1 MYNWKVAAYLRL
13 SKEEFYGDKNS
24 NSISNQKQIINSY
37 IKENNDLKL
46 VDYYIDDGYSGT
58 DFNRPGFKKLLV
70 DIKEKK
76 VNTVIVKDLSR
87 LGRNHI
93 EVDNYLENIFP
104 MMNVRFI
111 SIIENIDSYENPESL
126 DNYIVPIKNL
136 MNDAY
141 AKDISKKIKTVLTT
155 KKVNGEFV
163 GSFAPYGYKKSPD
176 NNHKFIKDMET
187 SYYVLLIFN
196 SILKGETSGEI
207 ANELNKRKILTPAM
221 HIREKVLGKGSDDI
235 NEKWNA
241 KMINRILRNRTYT
254 GDLIQGKKKV
264 ESYRNHKLIDT
275 NEEDWIITKNHHE
288 PIISEEKF
296 NKVQE
301 IIENNNARIN
311 KDGKVDLFYGYLKC
325 GDCGSK
331 FKKSG
336 EYYYCESYARY
347 KKCTKHSVNRNKLI
361 SKVEENIKIQN
372 KNIKKLDRKVLF
384 QLIDNIII
392 FDNGNIK
399 INYKEKGREI
409 NE

>member
-1 MYNWKVAAYLRL
+1 M
-13 SKEEFYGDKNS
+13 ES
-24 NSISNQKQIINSY
+24 NSISNQKVLIDKY
-37 IKENNDLKL
+37 ISNKQDLKL
-46 VDYYIDDGYSGT
+46 VNYYIDDGYSGT
-58 DFNRPGFKKLLV
+58 NFNRPAFKKL
-70 DIKEKK
+70 ISNIINK
-76 VNTVIVKDLSR
+76 NINAIIVKDLSR

-111 SIIENIDSYENPESL
+111 SIIENIDSYENSESL

-141 AKDISKKIKTVLTT
+141 AKDISKKIKTVLRT

-163 GSFAPYGYKKSPD
+163 GAFAPYGYKKSPD

-187 SYYVLLIFN
+187 SYCVLLIFN

-254 GDLIQGKKKV
+254 GDLIQWKKKV
-264 ESYRNHKLIDT
+264 ENYRNHKLIDT

-392 FDNGNIK
+392 L
-399 INYKEKGREI
+399 NYKEKGREI

>member
-1 MYNWKVAAYLRL
+1 M
-13 SKEEFYGDKNS
+13 SKEDKDNMES
-24 NSISNQKQIINSY
+24 NSISNQKVLIDKY
-37 IKENNDLKL
+37 ISNKQDLKL

-58 DFNRPGFKKLLV
+58 NFNRPAFKKLLRN
-70 DIKEKK
+70 IINK
-76 VNTVIVKDLSR
+76 NINAIIIKDLSR

-104 MMNVRFI
+104 MINVRFI

-141 AKDISKKIKTVLTT
+141 AKDISKKVKSVLKT

-163 GSFAPYGYKKSPD
+163 GAFAPYGYKKSPED
-176 NNHKFIKDMET
+176 NHKFVRDMEAA
-187 SYYVLLIFN
+187 YYVLFIFN
-196 SILKGETSGEI
+196 SILKGKSPSEI
-207 ANELNKRKILTPAM
+207 ANELNKRNIMTPAIYKKEKILDQC
-221 HIREKVLGKGSDDI
+221 RDNI

-241 KMINRILRNRTYT
+241 KMINRILKNRTYT

-264 ESYRNHKLIDT
+264 ESYKIHKLIDA
-275 NEEDWIITKNHHE
+275 NKHE

-296 NKVQE
+296 NQVQE
-301 IIENNNARIN
+301 IIENSNARIN

-347 KKCTKHSVNRNKLI
+347 KKCTKHSINRNKLI
-361 SKVEENIKIQN
+361 NKVEENIKRKN
-372 KNIKKLDRKVLF
+372 KKIKELDRNILL

-399 INYKEKGREI
+399 INYKEKGSEI

>member
-1 MYNWKVAAYLRL
+1 M
-13 SKEEFYGDKNS
+13 ES
-24 NSISNQKQIINSY
+24 NSISNQKVLIDKY
-37 IKENNDLKL
+37 ISNKQDLKL
-46 VDYYIDDGYSGT
+46 VNYYIDDGYSGT
-58 DFNRPGFKKLLV
+58 NFNRPAFKKL
-70 DIKEKK
+70 ISNIINK
-76 VNTVIVKDLSR
+76 NINAIIVKDLSR

-111 SIIENIDSYENPESL
+111 SIIENIDSYENSESL

-141 AKDISKKIKTVLTT
+141 AKDISKKIKTVLRT

-163 GSFAPYGYKKSPD
+163 GAFAPYGYKKSPD

-187 SYYVLLIFN
+187 SYCVLLIFN

-254 GDLIQGKKKV
+254 GDLIQWKKKV
-264 ESYRNHKLIDT
+264 ENYRNHKLIDT

>member
-1 MYNWKVAAYLRL
+1 MKKYKVGAYIRL
-13 SKEEFYGDKNS
+13 SKEEYSDNKES
-24 NSISNQKQIINSY
+24 NSIVNQKQIITEY
-37 IKENNDLKL
+37 IKNTDGLVL

-58 DFNRPGFKKLLV
+58 NFNRPAFEKLLK
-70 DIKEKK
+70 DITNGKI
-76 VNTVIVKDLSR
+76 NTIIVKDLSR

-104 MMNVRFI
+104 IMNVRFI

-141 AKDISKKIKTVLTT
+141 AKDISKKVKSVLKS
-155 KKVNGEFV
+155 KKINGEFV
-163 GSFAPYGYKKSPD
+163 GAFAPYGYKKSLD
-176 NNHKFIKDMET
+176 DNHKFVKDMEA

-196 SILKGETSGEI
+196 GTLKGETSGEI
-207 ANELNKRKILTPAM
+207 ANELNKRNVLTPEM
-221 HIREKVLGKGSDDI
+221 HIREKILGKSSDDI
-235 NEKWNA
+235 NERWNA
-241 KMINRILRNRTYT
+241 KMVTRILKNKTYI
-254 GDLIQGKKKV
+254 GDLIQGRKKV

-275 NEEDWIITKNHHE
+275 NEEEWIIIKNHHE

-347 KKCTKHSVNRNKLI
+347 KKCTRHSINRNKLI
-361 SKVEENIKIQN
+361 RKVEENIKKQN
-372 KNIKKLDRKVLF
+372 KNIKELDRKVLF

-392 FDNGNIK
+392 FDNGNIE
-399 INYKEKGREI
+399 INYKNKGSGI

>member
-1 MYNWKVAAYLRL
+1 MNWNVAAYLRL

-24 NSISNQKQIINSY
+24 NSISNQKQIIDSY
-37 IKENNDLKL
+37 IKEKNNLKL
-46 VDYYIDDGYSGT
+46 INYYIDDGYSGT

-76 VNTVIVKDLSR
+76 VNTIIVKDLSR

-141 AKDISKKIKTVLTT
+141 AKDISKKVKSVLKN
-155 KKVNGEFV
+155 KKVNSEFV
-163 GSFAPYGYKKSPD
+163 GAFAPYGYKKNPD
-176 NNHKFIKDMET
+176 DKHKFVKDMET

-196 SILKGETSGEI
+196 SILKGKTSGEI
-207 ANELNKRKILTPAM
+207 ANELNRRNILIPAR

-241 KMINRILRNRTYT
+241 KMINRILKNRTYI

-264 ESYRNHKLIDT
+264 ESYRNHKLINT
-275 NEEDWIITKNHHE
+275 NEDEWIITKNHHE
-288 PIISEEKF
+288 AIISEEKF

>member
-1 MYNWKVAAYLRL
+1 M
-13 SKEEFYGDKNS
+13 SKEDKDNMES
-24 NSISNQKQIINSY
+24 NSISNQKVLIDKY
-37 IKENNDLKL
+37 ISNKQDLKL

-58 DFNRPGFKKLLV
+58 NFNRPAFKKLLRN
-70 DIKEKK
+70 IINK
-76 VNTVIVKDLSR
+76 NINAIIIKDLSR

-104 MMNVRFI
+104 MINVRFI

-141 AKDISKKIKTVLTT
+141 AKDISKKVKSVLKT

-163 GSFAPYGYKKSPD
+163 GAFAPYGYKKSPED
-176 NNHKFIKDMET
+176 NHKFVRDMEAA
-187 SYYVLLIFN
+187 YYVLFIFN
-196 SILKGETSGEI
+196 SILKGKSPSEI
-207 ANELNKRKILTPAM
+207 ANELNKRNIMTPAIYKKEKILDQC
-221 HIREKVLGKGSDDI
+221 RDNI

-241 KMINRILRNRTYT
+241 KMINRILKNRTYT

-264 ESYRNHKLIDT
+264 ESYKIHKLIDA
-275 NEEDWIITKNHHE
+275 NKDEWIITKNHHE

-296 NKVQE
+296 NQVQE
-301 IIENNNARIN
+301 IIENSNARIN

-347 KKCTKHSVNRNKLI
+347 KKCTKHSINRNKLI
-361 SKVEENIKIQN
+361 NKVEENIKRKN
-372 KNIKKLDRKVLF
+372 KKIKELDRNILL

-392 FDNGNIK
+392 FDNKNIK
-399 INYKEKGREI
+399 INYKEKGSEI
-409 NE
+409 DE

>member
-1 MYNWKVAAYLRL
+1 
-13 SKEEFYGDKNS
+13 
-24 NSISNQKQIINSY
+24 
-37 IKENNDLKL
+37 
-46 VDYYIDDGYSGT
+46 
-58 DFNRPGFKKLLV
+58 
-70 DIKEKK
+70 
-76 VNTVIVKDLSR
+76 
-87 LGRNHI
+87 
-93 EVDNYLENIFP
+93 

-141 AKDISKKIKTVLTT
+141 ARDILKKIKTVLKN

-163 GSFAPYGYKKSPD
+163 GAFAPYGYKKSPD
-176 NNHKFIKDMET
+176 DNHKFVKDMET
-187 SYYVLLIFN
+187 SYYVLFIFN

-207 ANELNKRKILTPAM
+207 ANELNKRNILTPAM
-221 HIREKVLGKGSDDI
+221 HIREKVLGKCSDDI

-241 KMINRILRNRTYT
+241 KMINRILKNRTYI

-264 ESYRNHKLIDT
+264 ESYRTHKLIDA
-275 NEEDWIITKNHHE
+275 NKDEWIITKNHHE
-288 PIISEEKF
+288 LIISEDKF

-347 KKCTKHSVNRNKLI
+347 KKCTKHSINRNKLI

-372 KNIKKLDRKVLF
+372 KNIKKLNRKVLF

-399 INYKEKGREI
+399 INYKEKGSEI

>member
-1 MYNWKVAAYLRL
+1 M
-13 SKEEFYGDKNS
+13 ES
-24 NSISNQKQIINSY
+24 NSISNQKILIDKY
-37 IKENNDLKL
+37 ISNKQDLKL

-58 DFNRPGFKKLLV
+58 NFNRPAFKKLLQ
-70 DIKEKK
+70 DITNEKI
-76 VNTVIVKDLSR
+76 NTIIVKDLSR

-111 SIIENIDSYENPESL
+111 SIIENIDSY
-126 DNYIVPIKNL
+126 
-136 MNDAY
+136 
-141 AKDISKKIKTVLTT
+141 
-155 KKVNGEFV
+155 
-163 GSFAPYGYKKSPD
+163 
-176 NNHKFIKDMET
+176 
-187 SYYVLLIFN
+187 
-196 SILKGETSGEI
+196 
-207 ANELNKRKILTPAM
+207 
-221 HIREKVLGKGSDDI
+221 HIREKVLGKCSDDI

-241 KMINRILRNRTYT
+241 KMINRILKNRTYI

-264 ESYRNHKLIDT
+264 KSYRNHKLIDT
-275 NEEDWIITKNHHE
+275 NEEEWIITKNHHE

-372 KNIKKLDRKVLF
+372 KNIKKIDRKVLF
-384 QLIDNIII
+384 
-392 FDNGNIK
+392 
-399 INYKEKGREI
+399 
-409 NE
+409 

>member
-1 MYNWKVAAYLRL
+1 
-13 SKEEFYGDKNS
+13 
-24 NSISNQKQIINSY
+24 
-37 IKENNDLKL
+37 
-46 VDYYIDDGYSGT
+46 
-58 DFNRPGFKKLLV
+58 
-70 DIKEKK
+70 
-76 VNTVIVKDLSR
+76 
-87 LGRNHI
+87 
-93 EVDNYLENIFP
+93 

-141 AKDISKKIKTVLTT
+141 AKDISKKIKTVLKI
-155 KKVNGEFV
+155 KKVNGEFI
-163 GSFAPYGYKKSPD
+163 GAFAPYGYKNSLD
-176 NNHKFIKDMET
+176 DNHKFVKDMEA

-264 ESYRNHKLIDT
+264 ESYRTHKLIDA
-275 NEEDWIITKNHHE
+275 NKYEWIITKNHHE

-296 NKVQE
+296 NKVQK

-311 KDGKVDLFYGYLKC
+311 KDGKVDLFYGYLTC

-336 EYYYCESYARY
+336 EYYYCASYARY
-347 KKCTKHSVNRNKLI
+347 KKCTKHSINRNKLI
-361 SKVEENIKIQN
+361 SKVEENIKSKN
-372 KNIKKLDRKVLF
+372 KSIKKLDRKVLF

-399 INYKEKGREI
+399 INYKEKGSEI

>member
-1 MYNWKVAAYLRL
+1 
-13 SKEEFYGDKNS
+13 
-24 NSISNQKQIINSY
+24 
-37 IKENNDLKL
+37 
-46 VDYYIDDGYSGT
+46 
-58 DFNRPGFKKLLV
+58 
-70 DIKEKK
+70 
-76 VNTVIVKDLSR
+76 
-87 LGRNHI
+87 
-93 EVDNYLENIFP
+93 

-141 AKDISKKIKTVLTT
+141 AKDISKKVKSVFKT
-155 KKVNGEFV
+155 KKLNGEFV
-163 GSFAPYGYKKSPD
+163 GAFAPYGYKKSPD
-176 NNHKFIKDMET
+176 DKHKFVKDMET

-196 SILKGETSGEI
+196 SILKGKTSGEI
-207 ANELNKRKILTPAM
+207 ANELNRRNILTPAR

-241 KMINRILRNRTYT
+241 KTINRILKNRTYIC
-254 GDLIQGKKKV
+254 DLIQGKKKV
-264 ESYRNHKLIDT
+264 KSYRNHKLIDT
-275 NEEDWIITKNHHE
+275 NEEEWIITKNHHE

-399 INYKEKGREI
+399 INYK
-409 NE
+409 

>member
-1 MYNWKVAAYLRL
+1 MNWNVAAYLRL

-24 NSISNQKQIINSY
+24 NSISNQKQIIDSY
-37 IKENNDLKL
+37 IKEKNNLKL
-46 VDYYIDDGYSGT
+46 INYYIDDGYSGT

-76 VNTVIVKDLSR
+76 VNTIIVKDLSR

-111 SIIENIDSYENPESL
+111 SIIENIDSYENSESL

-141 AKDISKKIKTVLTT
+141 AKDISKKIKTVLRT

-163 GSFAPYGYKKSPD
+163 GAFAPYGYKKSPD

-187 SYYVLLIFN
+187 SYCVLLIFN

-254 GDLIQGKKKV
+254 GDLIQWKKKV
-264 ESYRNHKLIDT
+264 ENYRNHKLIDT

>member
-1 MYNWKVAAYLRL
+1 MNWNVAAYLRL

-24 NSISNQKQIINSY
+24 NSISNQKQIIDSY
-37 IKENNDLKL
+37 IKEKNNLKL
-46 VDYYIDDGYSGT
+46 INYYIDDGYSGT

-76 VNTVIVKDLSR
+76 VNTIIVKDLSR

-111 SIIENIDSYENPESL
+111 SIIENIDSYENSESL

-141 AKDISKKIKTVLTT
+141 AKDLSKKIKTVLRT

-163 GSFAPYGYKKSPD
+163 GAFAPYGYKKSPD

-187 SYYVLLIFN
+187 SYCVLLIFN

-254 GDLIQGKKKV
+254 GDLIQ
-264 ESYRNHKLIDT
+264 
-275 NEEDWIITKNHHE
+275 
-288 PIISEEKF
+288 
-296 NKVQE
+296 
-301 IIENNNARIN
+301 
-311 KDGKVDLFYGYLKC
+311 
-325 GDCGSK
+325 
-331 FKKSG
+331 
-336 EYYYCESYARY
+336 
-347 KKCTKHSVNRNKLI
+347 
-361 SKVEENIKIQN
+361 
-372 KNIKKLDRKVLF
+372 
-384 QLIDNIII
+384 
-392 FDNGNIK
+392 
-399 INYKEKGREI
+399 
-409 NE
+409 